1 MKITNNTTSAE
12 VQEYV
17 SNKFPGIK
25 IEFFNHSHDEEEGS
39 PKSDMI
45 TESFVLSEK
54 CKGFKES
61 EISIKEPH
69 TVGEVESWFEN
80 EIGAHIQ
87 VFRQAGRGWIETTK
101 TDDYTL
107 AQQME
112 RSHN

>member
-1 MKITNNTTSAE
+1 MKITKSTTSTE

-25 IEFFNHSHDEEEGS
+25 IEFFKHSHDEEEGS

-45 TESFVLSEK
+45 TEPFVLSEV
-54 CKGFKES
+54 CKEFSEA
-61 EISIKEPH
+61 EISINETH

-112 RSHN
+112 RAHA